1 MKNTHALNYNRSAFQ
16 RLSAVC
22 LVTLVC
28 LFSYTWINAAGIESI
43 SFARQIR
50 PILSDACFQCHGPD
64 ANKRKA
70 GLRLDEETYAKKQI
84 DGVWIIK
91 EGAPHESDFIDRI
104 FTSDPDAIM
113 PPPKSG
119 KTLKEEEKAL
129 LKTWIEQGA
138 PWEMHWSFEPLHRP
152 IVPSV
157 KDSEWPVNPIDFFI
171 LSKLEKEGIRP
182 SLPANLNTLAR
193 RLHLDLT
200 GLPPAVEVTRRFV
213 DSEDPLDY
221 ERMVDSLLA
230 DKAYGEKLSTH
241 WLDLVRYAD
250 TVGYHGD
257 QPYTVWPYRDYVID
271 AFNSNMSFDRFT
283 REQIAGDLLP
293 NATRTQKVASGFNR
307 LHMITA
313 EGGAQD
319 REYLAKYAADRVR
332 TTAGVWLGATMG
344 CAECHDHKY
353 DPYTMKDFYS
363 LAAFFGDLKEKG
375 FYGGSVWEPEMP
387 LPSNSQEQEQ
397 DQLLTRVDSL
407 EKQLTTPTKELTQ
420 AQSAWETLIQDLAS
434 QGRLTWI
441 PIQPVEIAS
450 ENGTEWIQQADLS
463 TLTRGPNPAQETFT
477 VQWEPGQEEAITGL
491 RVEALTHPSMDKMSL
506 SRGGG
511 NFVLSETIL
520 TVVRGEKEIPIKIEH
535 AEADFAQNNFDA
547 RRVLDGND
555 ETGWAVD
562 GANKKENR
570 QLLLTLQ
577 DAFNPQ
583 TSDTLKLR
591 LKFTS
596 KHKHHVIG
604 RFRLTSTSVPDPAL
618 SETGLS
624 DEIYGI
630 VTKPSTDR
638 TEDETAQLTKH
649 FMERTPLLDEA
660 RTQLA
665 SAKRRL
671 DTLKNEIPTML
682 VSMSVKPRVMR
693 ILPRGNWMDDSGDI
707 VQPAIPDFLDSEGLN
722 KEESPL
728 SRMDLANWLVSD
740 KNPLTARHF
749 VNHLWKIYFGYGL
762 ARVMEDSGSQGTPPT
777 HPELIDW
784 LASEFIR
791 SGWDVKHIVRLMVTS
806 QTYRQTS
813 TPSDWLMERDP
824 YNRLYARQSRFRL
837 DAEIIRDQALEVCG
851 LLMDQVGGPSVK
863 PYQPAGYYSQL
874 NFPKRTYQHDTG
886 SSQYRR
892 GLYTHWQRTFLHPM
906 LKAFDAPTREEC
918 TAQRP
923 RSNTPLQ
930 SLNLLN
936 DPSFVEAARTYA
948 AEILTS
954 GRGSD
959 RERIRDAFEEV
970 TLRPPSHKELQILED
985 LLNDMRDGY
994 RTNPERGRDLV
1005 KVGLNSAGAQCPPDE
1020 LGAWTSVTRA
1030 LFNLHETITRY

>member
-1 MKNTHALNYNRSAFQ
+1 MHAFHHNRPALQQFFS
-16 RLSAVC
+16 VC
-22 LVTLVC
+22 RMTLVC
-28 LFSYTWINAAGIESI
+28 LFSYSWTAVGDSEPI

-70 GLRLDEETYAKKQI
+70 DLRLDQESSAKKQI
-84 DGVWIIK
+84 DGNWIIK
-91 EGAPHESDFIDRI
+91 EGAPHDSDFIERI
-104 FTSDPDAIM
+104 FTSDADEIM
-113 PPPKSG
+113 PPPNSG
-119 KTLKEEEKAL
+119 KSLKEEDKVL
-129 LKTWIEQGA
+129 LRTWIEQGA
-138 PWEMHWSFEPLHRP
+138 PWEMHWSFEPLRRP
-152 IVPSV
+152 KVPTV
-157 KDSEWPVNPIDFFI
+157 KNSEWPVNPIDFFI
-171 LSKLEKEGIRP
+171 LSKLEKGGIHP
-182 SLPANLNTLAR
+182 SLPADLRTLSR

-200 GLPPAVEVTRRFV
+200 GLPPTVEVSKDFAE
-213 DSEDPLDY
+213 SEDPLDY

-241 WLDLVRYAD
+241 WLDMVRYAD

-271 AFNSNMSFDRFT
+271 AFNSNMPFDRFT
-283 REQIAGDLLP
+283 REQIAGDLFP

-319 REYLAKYAADRVR
+319 KEYLAKYAADRVR

-353 DPYTMKDFYS
+353 DPYTMRDFYS

-387 LPSNSQEQEQ
+387 LPSQSQEQEQ
-397 DQLLTRVDSL
+397 ELLLTRIDHL
-407 EKQLTTPTKELTQ
+407 ERQLITSTEELTQ
-420 AQSAWETLIQDLAS
+420 AQSAWETSIQDLTL
-434 QGRLTWI
+434 QGWLTWI
-441 PIQPVEIAS
+441 PIQPDHIAS

-463 TLTRGPNPAQETFT
+463 ILTKGPNPEKETFT
-477 VQWEPGQEEAITGL
+477 VKWEPALEQTITGVRL
-491 RVEALTHPSMDKMSL
+491 EALTHPSMDKGSL

-511 NFVLSETIL
+511 NFVLSEASL
-520 TVVRGEKEIPIKIEH
+520 SVVRDEKEIPIILQSAH
-535 AEADFAQNNFDA
+535 ADFAQNNFDA
-547 RRVLDGND
+547 RRVIDGNE

-577 DAFNPQ
+577 EAFQPQ
-583 TSDTLKLR
+583 PSDVLMLR
-591 LKFTS
+591 LKYTS
-596 KHKHHVIG
+596 KHERHVLG
-604 RFRLTSTSVPDPAL
+604 RFRLTSTSVPAPIL
-618 SETGLS
+618 SETGLPS
-624 DEIYGI
+624 DIYR
-630 VTKPSTDR
+630 VLAKTSEER
-638 TEDETAQLTKH
+638 TEEEAKLLTKH
-649 FMERTPLLDEA
+649 FMDHTPLLDEA
-660 RTQLA
+660 RTQIA
-665 SAKRRL
+665 SAKKRL
-671 DTLKNEIPTML
+671 ETLKNEIPTML

-707 VQPAIPDFLDSEGLN
+707 VQPAIPDFLDQEGLN
-722 KEESPL
+722 GGETPL
-728 SRMDLANWLVSD
+728 SRIDLANWLVSET
-740 KNPLTARHF
+740 NPLTARHF
-749 VNHLWKIYFGYGL
+749 VNHLWKLYFGYGL
-762 ARVMEDSGSQGTPPT
+762 ARVMEDTGSQGTPPT

-813 TPSDWLMERDP
+813 TPSGWLMERDP

-837 DAEIIRDQALEVCG
+837 DAEIIRDQALDVCG
-851 LLMDQVGGPSVK
+851 LLNDQVGGPSVK

-886 SSQYRR
+886 SAQYRR

-948 AEILTS
+948 ASILID
-954 GRGSD
+954 GKGSD
-959 RERIRDAFEEV
+959 RERLRVAFEEV
-970 TLRPPSHKELQILED
+970 TLRPPTHKELQILED

-994 RTNPERGRDLV
+994 RADPERGKELI
-1005 KVGLNSAGAQCPPDE
+1005 KVGLNSAGVQCPPEE
-1020 LGAWTSVTRA
+1020 LGAWTAVARA